1 MKILILSCNT
11 GEGHNAAGHA
21 VEEAALARGHEVN
34 FVDAMQLGKRHTSRL
49 ISGLYIGIVKHL
61 PWFFGFIYKLGMLIS
76 NRHFKSPVYWANAK
90 LAKPLASLIE
100 EGNYDIVVMP
110 HLYPAETIT
119 YMKKHNMLPVK
130 AVAIGTDYTCIPFWE
145 ETECDYYI
153 LPHKDLVEEFRKKQ
167 MPKEKLYPLGI
178 PVSKPF
184 RTRGSRQEAREI
196 LGLPSRLPVFLIM
209 TGSMGYGRIE
219 DTIQELVNLYGSRA
233 VIVVICGNNA
243 KLKESLEN
251 QCKGHPNVI
260 IQGFTKKIPLYM
272 DACDVLF
279 SKPGG
284 LTSTEAAV
292 KGVPLIHTAPIPGCE
307 NRNAAFFAR
316 RGMSYYCQEPAQQA
330 KYAKLLCENQFL
342 RFRMAEAQRRNTN
355 AGSAEEICGLLRQA
369 VGSDEVT
376 SCMF

>member
-1 MKILILSCNT
+1 M
-11 GEGHNAAGHA
+11 
-21 VEEAALARGHEVN
+21 
-34 FVDAMQLGKRHTSRL
+34 
-49 ISGLYIGIVKHL
+49 
-61 PWFFGFIYKLGMLIS
+61 
-76 NRHFKSPVYWANAK
+76 
-90 LAKPLASLIE
+90 
-100 EGNYDIVVMP
+100 
-110 HLYPAETIT
+110 
-119 YMKKHNMLPVK
+119 
-130 AVAIGTDYTCIPFWE
+130 
-145 ETECDYYI
+145 
-153 LPHKDLVEEFRKKQ
+153 
-167 MPKEKLYPLGI
+167 YPLGI

-307 NRNAAFFAR
+307 TGTLPFSQE
-316 RGMSYYCQEPAQQA
+316 GMSYYCQEPAQQA
-330 KYAKLLCENQFL
+330 KYAKLLCETSFCAFVWRRPSGAIPRRL
-342 RFRMAEAQRRNTN
+342 R
-355 AGSAEEICGLLRQA
+355 GGICGLLRQA